1 MSVLV
6 TGGAGYIGSH
16 MVQALVEAGESVVVI
31 DNLSTGFSQFLPQ
44 GVPLFIGD
52 AGDENL
58 VEGVISAHAVES
70 VIHFAGSMVVPES
83 MRDPLAYYRNNT
95 MTTRSLLNTTV
106 KSGVGRFI
114 FSSTAAVYGN
124 PDQVPVPESA
134 PTRPLS
140 PYGSSKLMAEIM
152 LHDAASAHGMS
163 YVALRYFNVAGA
175 DPQARMGLATVGA
188 THLLKIAVEAATGQ
202 RAKIDVF
209 GTDYPT
215 PDGSC
220 IRDFI
225 HVTDLAQ
232 AHRAALS
239 YLRGGGA
246 SMTLNCGYGRGYSV
260 LETIEAVRK
269 VSGRNF
275 AVQYGPRR
283 PGDIMT
289 MIADTGLIRSTLDWT
304 PQYDDLETIARHALA
319 WEEKVVPRARR
330 PRSAGG
336 IGVKSGPPQ
345 GLIWLEKRRHSRQGV
360 TAAALTRAQNLLA
373 PSMER
378 G

>member
-1 MSVLV
+1 MTVLV

-16 MVQALVEAGESVVVI
+16 LVQALAEAGESVVVI
-31 DNLSTGFSQFLPQ
+31 DNLSTGFSTFLPE

-58 VEGVISAHAVES
+58 VEGVIRTRGVKSIV
-70 VIHFAGSMVVPES
+70 HFAGSVVVPES

-95 MTTRSLLNTTV
+95 MTTRSLLNAAV
-106 KSGVGRFI
+106 NSGVSRFI

-124 PDQVPVPESA
+124 LDQVPVTEEA

-140 PYGSSKLMAEIM
+140 PYGSSKLMTEIM
-152 LHDAASAHGMS
+152 LHDVASAHDMK
-163 YVALRYFNVAGA
+163 YLVLRYFNVAGA
-175 DPQARMGLATVGA
+175 DPQGRIGLATVGA

-232 AHRAALS
+232 AHRAALT
-239 YLRGGGA
+239 YLSEGGA
-246 SMTLNCGYGRGYSV
+246 SATLNCGYGRGYSV
-260 LETIEAVRK
+260 LETIEAVRRI
-269 VSGRNF
+269 SSRNF
-275 AVQYGPRR
+275 AVQHGARR
-283 PGDIMT
+283 SGDIMS
-289 MIADTGLIRSTLDWT
+289 MVADTARLRATLDWT
-304 PQYDDLETIARHALA
+304 PQYDNLDTIAAHALA
-319 WEEKVVPRARR
+319 WEEKLLRERHHDLKQAV
-330 PRSAGG
+330 SA
-336 IGVKSGPPQ
+336 
-345 GLIWLEKRRHSRQGV
+345 
-360 TAAALTRAQNLLA
+360 
-373 PSMER
+373 
-378 G
+378 

>member
-16 MVQALVEAGESVVVI
+16 MVQALVGAGESVVVI
-31 DNLSTGFSQFLPQ
+31 DNLSTGFSQLLPH
-44 GVPLFIGD
+44 GVPLLIGE

-58 VEGVISAHAVES
+58 VEGVISAHGVES
-70 VIHFAGSMVVPES
+70 VIHFAGSVVVPES

-95 MTTRSLLNTTV
+95 MTTRSLLNATV
-106 KSGVGRFI
+106 KAGVSRFI

-152 LHDAASAHGMS
+152 LHDTASAHGMN

-202 RAKIDVF
+202 RAKIDVY

-225 HVTDLAQ
+225 HVSDLAQ

-246 SMTLNCGYGRGYSV
+246 STTLNCGYGRGYSV

-269 VSGRNF
+269 VSGRHF

-289 MIADTGLIRSTLDWT
+289 MIADTGRIRSTLDWT

-319 WEEKVVPRARR
+319 WEQKLFRE
-330 PRSAGG
+330 
-336 IGVKSGPPQ
+336 
-345 GLIWLEKRRHSRQGV
+345 RQGELRQ
-360 TAAALTRAQNLLA
+360 AASA
-373 PSMER
+373 
-378 G
+378 

>member
-16 MVQALVEAGESVVVI
+16 MVLALAEAGETVVVV
-31 DNLSTGFSQFLPQ
+31 DNLSTGFSTSLPD

-58 VEGVISAHAVES
+58 VEGVIAAHGVQS
-70 VIHFAGSMVVPES
+70 IIHFAGSVVVPDS
-83 MRDPLAYYRNNT
+83 IRDPLAYYRNNT
-95 MTTRSLLNTTV
+95 MTTRSLLNAAV
-106 KSGVGRFI
+106 KCGISQFI

-124 PDQVPVPESA
+124 PDQVPVPEEA

-140 PYGSSKLMAEIM
+140 PYGSSKLMTEIM
-152 LHDAASAHGMS
+152 LHDVASAHGLK
-163 YVALRYFNVAGA
+163 YVVLRYFNVAGA
-175 DPQARMGLATVGA
+175 DPQARIGLATVGA
-188 THLLKIAVEAATGQ
+188 THLLKIAVEAAIGQ

-209 GTDYPT
+209 GTDYET

-225 HVTDLAQ
+225 HVSDLAQ

-246 SMTLNCGYGRGYSV
+246 SVTLNCGYGRGYSV
-260 LETIEAVRK
+260 LETIEAVRRI
-269 VSGRNF
+269 SGRNF
-275 AVQYGPRR
+275 AVQHSQRR

-289 MIADTGLIRSTLDWT
+289 MIADTARLRATLAWT
-304 PQYDDLETIARHALA
+304 PQYDDLDAIVAHALA
-319 WEEKVVPRARR
+319 WEQKLFRE
-330 PRSAGG
+330 
-336 IGVKSGPPQ
+336 
-345 GLIWLEKRRHSRQGV
+345 RQGDLQHA
-360 TAAALTRAQNLLA
+360 TSA
-373 PSMER
+373 
-378 G
+378 

>member
-1 MSVLV
+1 MTVLV

-16 MVQALVEAGESVVVI
+16 MVHALAEAGESVVVV
-31 DNLSTGFSQFLPQ
+31 DNLSTGFSAFLPE

-52 AGDENL
+52 AADENL
-58 VEGVISAHAVES
+58 IEGVIAAHKVES
-70 VIHFAGSMVVPES
+70 IIHFAGSVVVPES
-83 MRDPLAYYRNNT
+83 MRDPLHYYRNNT
-95 MTTRSLLNTTV
+95 MTTRSLLNAAV
-106 KSGVGRFI
+106 KCGVNRFI

-124 PDQVPVPESA
+124 PEQVPVPERA

-140 PYGSSKLMAEIM
+140 PYGSSKLMTEIM
-152 LHDAASAHGMS
+152 LHDVASAHGMN
-163 YVALRYFNVAGA
+163 YVVLRYFNVAGA
-175 DPQARMGLATVGA
+175 DPQARIGLATAGA

-225 HVTDLAQ
+225 HVSDLAQ
-232 AHRAALS
+232 AHRAALA
-239 YLRGGGA
+239 YLRGGGM

-260 LETIEAVRK
+260 LETIEAVRR

-275 AVQYGPRR
+275 AIQHAARR

-289 MIADTGLIRSTLDWT
+289 MVADTSRIQSVLDWK
-304 PQYDDLETIARHALA
+304 PQYDDLATIAGHALA
-319 WEEKVVPRARR
+319 WEQKLLRDRHGELEHAI
-330 PRSAGG
+330 SA
-336 IGVKSGPPQ
+336 
-345 GLIWLEKRRHSRQGV
+345 
-360 TAAALTRAQNLLA
+360 
-373 PSMER
+373 
-378 G
+378 